1 MTQKNPFEIRA
12 EMLQM
17 AKDYMDQQYKMNIQ
31 LATDMYDQGQKNMI
45 ELQDA
50 YKSVDEALM
59 HGGYA
64 LGKKVIVEKI
74 AAEDIE
80 LDPTILKNVDGIL
93 IPGGFGSRGMEGKI
107 MAAQYAREE
116 KTSALDRCK
125 APHIIHYHH

>member
-50 YKSVDEALM
+50 YKMYSVEDMMAKAKEM
-59 HGGYA
+59 YSFVS
-64 LGKKVIVEKI
+64 KK
-74 AAEDIE
+74 D
-80 LDPTILKNVDGIL
+80 
-93 IPGGFGSRGMEGKI
+93 
-107 MAAQYAREE
+107 
-116 KTSALDRCK
+116 
-125 APHIIHYHH
+125 